1 MKSLLNRE
9 GFFVSLKNGTA
20 WFRFLII
27 MKYTRLTKEQ
37 LEELHPEFINFL
49 ASQSIDKAEWDAI
62 KANNPQVAEQEI
74 DVFSDLIWE
83 GVLGNAKYL
92 EHYSKNYIF
101 LFHCTEVHMM
111 TIIIRALV
119 ADVDL
124 LQKDGLQWL
133 SDNLFTDNVEV
144 QRGQKVFAD
153 DRNKEIFELV
163 SQGAIFTDGELYEQ
177 MNGILEQ

>member
-1 MKSLLNRE
+1 
-9 GFFVSLKNGTA
+9 
-20 WFRFLII
+20 

-49 ASQSIDKAEWDAI
+49 ASQSIDKTEWDTI
-62 KANNPQVAEQEI
+62 NTANPEVAEHDI

-111 TIIIRALV
+111 TIIIHALV

-124 LQKDGLQWL
+124 LQKEGLQWL

-153 DRNKEIFELV
+153 DRNMEIFNLV
-163 SQGAIFTDGELYEQ
+163 KQGAIFTDGELYQQ
-177 MNGILEQ
+177 MESILEK

>member
-1 MKSLLNRE
+1 
-9 GFFVSLKNGTA
+9 
-20 WFRFLII
+20 

-49 ASQSIDKAEWDAI
+49 VSQSIDKNEWDAI
-62 KANNPQVAEQEI
+62 KTQNPEVAEQEI

-92 EHYSKNYIF
+92 EHYSKNFIF

-119 ADVDL
+119 PEVDL
-124 LQKDGLQWL
+124 LHKEGLQWL

-144 QRGQKVFAD
+144 QRGQKVFTD
-153 DRNKEIFELV
+153 DRNVEIFNLIQ
-163 SQGAIFTDGELYEQ
+163 QGAIFTEGELFEQ

>member
-1 MKSLLNRE
+1 MSC
-9 GFFVSLKNGTA
+9 FVPRND
-20 WFRFLII
+20 

-49 ASQSIDKAEWDAI
+49 ASQSIDKDEWDTI
-62 KANNPQVAEQEI
+62 KLNNPEAAEQEI

-92 EHYSKNYIF
+92 EHYSKNFIF

-111 TIIIRALV
+111 TIIIRTLV
-119 ADVDL
+119 PEVDL
-124 LQKDGLQWL
+124 LHKEGLQWL

-153 DRNKEIFELV
+153 DRNMEIFNLIQ
-163 SQGAIFTDGELYEQ
+163 QGAIFTQGELFEQ
-177 MNGILEQ
+177 MSGILEK

>member
-1 MKSLLNRE
+1 
-9 GFFVSLKNGTA
+9 
-20 WFRFLII
+20 

-49 ASQSIDKAEWDAI
+49 ASQSIDKSEWDTI
-62 KANNPQVAEQEI
+62 KAQNPQVAEQEI

-111 TIIIRALV
+111 TIIIRTLLP
-119 ADVDL
+119 DVDL
-124 LQKDGLQWL
+124 LEKEGLQWL
-133 SDNLFTDNVEV
+133 SDNLFTPNVEV

-153 DRNKEIFELV
+153 DRNIEIFNLV
-163 SQGAIFTDGELYEQ
+163 KQGAIFTEGELFEQ
-177 MNGILEQ
+177 MSGILER

>member
-1 MKSLLNRE
+1 
-9 GFFVSLKNGTA
+9 
-20 WFRFLII
+20 

-49 ASQSIDKAEWDAI
+49 ASQSIDKDEWDTI
-62 KANNPQVAEQEI
+62 KVQNPEVAEQEI

-92 EHYSKNYIF
+92 EHYSKNFIF

-119 ADVDL
+119 TEVDL
-124 LQKDGLQWL
+124 LHKEGLQWL
-133 SDNLFTDNVEV
+133 SNNLFTDNVEV

-153 DRNKEIFELV
+153 DRNMEIFKLIQ
-163 SQGAIFTDGELYEQ
+163 QGAIFTDGDLFQQ
-177 MNGILEQ
+177 MSGILEQ